1 MIIIHTAEIRPSPHE
16 RIIEASL
23 NKRDI
28 DQEVQVWRVR
38 YPGRKITYK
47 TIVEEFER

>member
-1 MIIIHTAEIRPSPHE
+1 MIIIHTAEIKPSAHE

-28 DQEVQVWRVR
+28 DQEVKQLACTLSRTKSNVQDHHR
-38 YPGRKITYK
+38 GD
-47 TIVEEFER
+47 